1 MLSLLGIYAQVIVM
15 SYASYKKSIVVKILH
30 ESVTSAFQEAAVAI
44 DSVAN
49 NGIGLFVD
57 YNRTRPSFVL
67 VDIKDAKHEI
77 ASIGPSIEAD
87 DESYPDVDDL
97 VDSITGKI
105 RIVGAIGL
113 EKHDDCMF
121 YSVAYV
127 VAAKGYGPVLY
138 DIAMTYVTQEHFA
151 LTSDREIVRPQA
163 RNIWR
168 KYLQRNDV
176 KKHPIEAPEC
186 LSATQTND
194 ATEKRLF
201 STAFSAG
208 NLVNTDALENTWE
221 AFRDSVHTEVRI
233 RADQDYYQS
242 FKNAF
247 KRAILQKASEAFGG
261 AFHSGKQLSP

>member
-1 MLSLLGIYAQVIVM
+1 MRLT
-15 SYASYKKSIVVKILH
+15 KKALARILR
-30 ESVTSAFQEAAVAI
+30 ESVAATFQEAAVAI

-49 NGIGLFVD
+49 KGIGLFAD
-57 YNRTRPSFVL
+57 YDKTHPSFVL

-77 ASIGPSIEAD
+77 AGIGASIEAD
-87 DESYPDVDDL
+87 DENYPDVDDL

-113 EKHDDCMF
+113 EKYDDCMF

-127 VAAKGYGPVLY
+127 VASKGYGPVLY

-163 RNIWR
+163 RNIWM

-186 LSATQTND
+186 LSTTQTND
-194 ATEKRLF
+194 ATEKKLF
-201 STAFSAG
+201 NTAFSAG
-208 NLVNTDALENTWE
+208 NLVNTDALENTWQ
-221 AFRDSVHTEVRI
+221 AFRDSVLAEVRI
-233 RADQDYYQS
+233 RADQDYYES
-242 FKNAF
+242 FKDAF
-247 KRAILQKASEAFGG
+247 KRAILQKASEAFDG
-261 AFHSGKQLSP
+261 AFHGGKQLSP